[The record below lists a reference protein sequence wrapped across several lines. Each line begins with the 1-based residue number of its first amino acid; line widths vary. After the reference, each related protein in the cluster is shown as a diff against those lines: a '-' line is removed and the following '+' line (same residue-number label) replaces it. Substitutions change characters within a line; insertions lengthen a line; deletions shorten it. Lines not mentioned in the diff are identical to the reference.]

1 MSFSVLD
8 HYDGF
13 VKNNFIKK
21 DINQIAALNQLTS
34 ALEDFN
40 SKRIFFSKSKKIG
53 VYIHGNVGTGKT
65 FLLNLFS
72 QFSKVGKK
80 IHFNHLMN
88 DIHEAINLSNNKGK
102 KLEYFVKELSKD
114 IQILFIDELHIFN
127 IVDALIIKKFFHLLE
142 EKKIFLMTSSNF
154 HPDDLYKDGLQRGDF
169 LPFINH
175 LNKNYKIISL
185 DGDQDYRRLTLNQSK
200 TYFTPIVQ
208 DTVDEFDKLFQ
219 RLVDISSLTNKTI
232 QTKSR
237 KIKFTKCSANV
248 AFCNFDFICNS
259 NLGHE
264 DYKNI
269 AKEFNLIFIE
279 MVPKMK
285 NDLADQCRRFISLID
300 MLYENK
306 CSVVILA
313 ESPISSLCQVSALT
327 KEFERTASRL
337 YEMTIIKPS

>member
-1 MSFSVLD
+1 MSFTVLD

-21 DINQIAALNQLTS
+21 DLNQIAILNQLTS

-40 SKRIFFSKSKKIG
+40 NKPIFFSKSKKLG
-53 VYIHGNVGTGKT
+53 VYIYGNVGTGKT

-88 DIHEAINLSNNKGK
+88 DIHEVINLNNDREK
-102 KLEYFVKELSKD
+102 KLEYFVEELSKD
-114 IQILFIDELHIFN
+114 IYILFIDELHIFN
-127 IVDALIIKKFFHLLE
+127 IVDALIIKKVFHFLE
-142 EKKIFLMTSSNF
+142 EKNIFIMTSSNF
-154 HPDDLYKDGLQRGDF
+154 HPDELYKNGLQRGDF

-175 LNKNYKIISL
+175 LNENYNTISL
-185 DGDQDYRRLTLNQSK
+185 DGEQDYRRLTLNQSK
-200 TYFTPIVQ
+200 TYFTPIVK
-208 DTVDEFDKLFQ
+208 DTADEFDKLFE
-219 RLVDISSLTNKTI
+219 RLVDISSLTTRII

-237 KIKFTKCSANV
+237 KIEFTKCSANV
-248 AFCNFDFICNS
+248 ALCNFDFICNT

-269 AKEFNLIFIE
+269 AKEFSLIFIE
-279 MVPKMK
+279 KVPKMN

-313 ESPISSLCQVSALT
+313 ESPISSLCQVSVLT
-327 KEFERTASRL
+327 REFERTASRL